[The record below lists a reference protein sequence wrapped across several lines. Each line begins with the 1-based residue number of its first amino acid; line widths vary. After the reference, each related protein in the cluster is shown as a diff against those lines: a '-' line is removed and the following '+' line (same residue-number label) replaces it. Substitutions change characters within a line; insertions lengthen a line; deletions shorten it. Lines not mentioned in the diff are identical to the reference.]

1 QNDKAEELSRKIKT
15 LQPLREK
22 AEARFQDIKAQHDSK
37 VSLYDIAVD
46 QYGPASGNAKNLK
59 ETIQGLKKD
68 LAAAGAERDNLV
80 AELLAVQKQRDAID
94 EPVTKAM
101 TRLKKSYE
109 KFDALIATAAKKDWS
124 IYDSIRA
131 MPVLDAFASPIKVQQ
146 LTINDVPI
154 NYNFKYATVFDRC
167 MTCHQGIDK
176 AAYTKDN
183 LKALR
188 IPDDFDKKGQ
198 QKLA

>member
-1 QNDKAEELSRKIKT
+1 
-15 LQPLREK
+15 
-22 AEARFQDIKAQHDSK
+22 
-37 VSLYDIAVD
+37 
-46 QYGPASGNAKNLK
+46 
-59 ETIQGLKKD
+59 
-68 LAAAGAERDNLV
+68 
-80 AELLAVQKQRDAID
+80 ID

-198 QKLA
+198 QKLAYLQSKLAKARDLLKKRKEALENTPDAKQLPDPSKLVLTFLNKDYLTDARINE